1 MGFNRKGR
9 YAMRSWLLGLFCVC
23 FVIPSSGFAQ
33 QARYQLGKQVIGFE
47 TAFQQNMSKI
57 EARRAVLPSL
67 ERAVQAFF
75 SMSFAGA
82 EKSIDDAWLKL
93 LPDDQQSQAASLI
106 PLRLNIANHW
116 HDTNTE
122 ELEIEL
128 SSAYESK
135 SPLQLPVTLQVEFAD
150 SRGKRTAAQTK
161 SLTQLP
167 YKEVFSIKDL
177 VEGDWGICVTL
188 ECNGIRWTL
197 PSQIV
202 SRTGSLEARLSKAK
216 EGFEQQKSKEPDTKQ
231 RSLQLM
237 LNVLRD
243 LKNGRTLETDFP
255 AHQILQTVEQ
265 WTADTV
271 QLPASANAYLPGQYW
286 FELDGKKSTTVVRVS
301 VPVQAEGKLPVLF
314 AFHGAGG
321 SENMFFDA
329 YGAGEIVS
337 LSNKAGYVLVC
348 PRQPLLGGVLSVEE
362 MLGQLSNIVPIDTER
377 VAVLGHSM
385 GAAQTIAQVERGKPQ
400 TVRGAVILGGGRSIS
415 KPDMWRSIPVFA
427 GAGERDFGKR
437 GVQQFAASCRKE
449 GGVVREEIYE
459 AIEHL
464 GIVQVALPDVFSWL
478 EPLLQK

>member
-1 MGFNRKGR
+1 
-9 YAMRSWLLGLFCVC
+9 
-23 FVIPSSGFAQ
+23 
-33 QARYQLGKQVIGFE
+33 
-47 TAFQQNMSKI
+47 
-57 EARRAVLPSL
+57 
-67 ERAVQAFF
+67 
-75 SMSFAGA
+75 
-82 EKSIDDAWLKL
+82 
-93 LPDDQQSQAASLI
+93 
-106 PLRLNIANHW
+106 
-116 HDTNTE
+116 
-122 ELEIEL
+122 
-128 SSAYESK
+128 
-135 SPLQLPVTLQVEFAD
+135 
-150 SRGKRTAAQTK
+150 
-161 SLTQLP
+161 
-167 YKEVFSIKDL
+167 
-177 VEGDWGICVTL
+177 
-188 ECNGIRWTL
+188 
-197 PSQIV
+197 
-202 SRTGSLEARLSKAK
+202 
-216 EGFEQQKSKEPDTKQ
+216 
-231 RSLQLM
+231 
-237 LNVLRD
+237 
-243 LKNGRTLETDFP
+243 
-255 AHQILQTVEQ
+255 
-265 WTADTV
+265 
-271 QLPASANAYLPGQYW
+271 
-286 FELDGKKSTTVVRVS
+286 
-301 VPVQAEGKLPVLF
+301 VQAEGKLPVLF